1 MQIYQNPSSA
11 HLRRFGITWAC
22 SVSVLAI
29 LLYVRRGW
37 AAAAFVPFLGALTGW
52 IAWFYPIRIKP
63 LYTIWMGLT
72 AKIAWVVSTVTLT
85 VVFWAIFTPVA
96 LWFKIIRRDPLK
108 LKKTSFKGDSY
119 WQDHE
124 KIENVAYYKHL
135 F

>member
-1 MQIYQNPSSA
+1 
-11 HLRRFGITWAC
+11 
-22 SVSVLAI
+22 
-29 LLYVRRGW
+29 
-37 AAAAFVPFLGALTGW
+37 
-52 IAWFYPIRIKP
+52 
-63 LYTIWMGLT
+63 MGLT